1 MYTLKQ
7 KLKAFSDELGVNV
20 SDIEV
25 DDSFKGGVY
34 VKINDG
40 DHEGEEY
47 TIYTGNEADD
57 ALRDD
62 VENVMND
69 LGLDSFTEYFRQWIL
84 ENAVDRSWFDEWLS
98 EDIYNQI
105 YDLKNDDSD
114 EYVNRFIEELHN
126 LDLISDDELEENEDM
141 RLEPKENIS
150 EDDLEQRY
158 VDYHSDKD
166 SLELYI
172 DAYGLDEVSRMVAE
186 VPSRFIDLD
195 AVVEEIKDWDGYKN
209 LSLYD
214 GETIDLDMDL
224 YAFRQE

>member
-7 KLKAFSDELGVNV
+7 KLKAFSDELGVKV

-25 DDSFKGGVY
+25 DDSLESGVHFKMIGGPR
-34 VKINDG
+34 
-40 DHEGEEY
+40 EGEEY
-47 TIYTGNEADD
+47 IVYTGNEADD
-57 ALRDD
+57 ALRDN

-69 LGLDSFTEYFRQWIL
+69 LGLDSFTEDFRQWIL
-84 ENAVDRSWFDEWLS
+84 ENAVDKSWFDEWLS
-98 EDIYNQI
+98 EDVYNQI
-105 YDLKNDDSD
+105 YDLKNEGSD
-114 EYVNRFIEELHN
+114 EYVNGFIEELHN

-141 RLEPKENIS
+141 RLEPKPNIS

-158 VDYHSDKD
+158 VDYRSSED

-186 VPSRFIDLD
+186 DPSRFIDLD
-195 AVVEEIKDWDGYKN
+195 AVRDEIKDWDGYIN
-209 LSLYD
+209 LSPYD
-214 GETIDLDMDL
+214 GQTIDLDMDL

>member
-7 KLKAFSDELGVNV
+7 KLKAFSDELDVNV

-25 DDSFKGGVY
+25 DDSYKGGVY
-34 VKINDG
+34 VKITGG

-62 VENVMND
+62 IENIMDD
-69 LGLDSFTEYFRQWIL
+69 LGLDSFTEDFRQWIL
-84 ENAVDRSWFDEWLS
+84 ENAVDKSWFDEWLS
-98 EDIYNQI
+98 EDVYNQI
-105 YDLKNDDSD
+105 YDLRNEDSD
-114 EYVNRFIEELHN
+114 EYIDGFIEELHN

-158 VDYHSDKD
+158 VDYRSDED

-172 DAYGLDEVSRMVAE
+172 DTYGLDEVSRMVAE
-186 VPSRFIDLD
+186 DPSRFIDLD
-195 AVVEEIKDWDGYKN
+195 AVRDEIKDWDGYIS
-209 LSLYD
+209 LSRYD
-214 GETIDLDMDL
+214 GQTIDLDMDL
-224 YAFRQE
+224 YAFRQD